1 MDYLLGI
8 ERGPSSWRRGRGG
21 LRSVAVLAAAGLAL
35 AGGGIAYADDVYN
48 TLDSSID
55 AEAEILAL
63 NAGAAGST
71 HLAIQPKNG
80 DGETG
85 CNVKGDWSVTLNL
98 VSSDP
103 TVATVSP
110 ATVILPDCGVVP
122 ELTISALKAGT
133 TYVSATVAS
142 TTSPGSFN
150 TAPAAFRVDVTAPAP
165 ANTAPVLSISG
176 VENGASYA
184 KGAVPAATCQVTDP
198 EDGNSSFPA
207 TLGAVSGPDGGYG
220 VGTQEASCSYT
231 DDGGITV
238 ASSVTYGITDA
249 TAPSISYT
257 LDEAEPDGMN
267 GWYTKA
273 VTLKWTVT
281 EGDSFSTL
289 NKVGCSDVTVTL
301 DQLPAD
307 YSCSASSSGGT
318 SGTVTVPIKKDGTAP
333 EASYADAKGT
343 AGNGDWYT
351 SDVLARFTATDATSG
366 LATSSKEVPSNG
378 EGPNVRVPS
387 PAFTDNAGNSLPGG
401 AISQSFKIDKTAPTV
416 SYGSASPAA
425 NSEGWNNTAV
435 EVTFSAT
442 DLVSGPLEATK
453 KVTSSAE
460 GAAVT
465 VQSPEFADVAGNVRA
480 AGAASATFKIDKTAP
495 TVAFDS
501 TMADSYFGSTPA
513 APGCSASDA
522 LSGLAGTCTV
532 TGYSTSVGQHTLTA
546 TAKDLAGNTAT
557 ITQDYE
563 VRAWTLRGFYQPVD
577 MSGVLNTVKGGSTV
591 PAKFEVFAGE
601 REITDPGVLGFSA
614 AKIQCVTGAAE
625 DAIETVVAGNT
636 SLRYDATAGQFIYN
650 WKTPTGAGNCY
661 RLTMTAA
668 DGGTL
673 FASFKLK

>member
-8 ERGPSSWRRGRGG
+8 ERDPSLWRRGRDG
-21 LRSVAVLAAAGLAL
+21 LRAAAALAAAGLVL
-35 AGGGIAYADDVYN
+35 AGGGIAYADEIYN
-48 TLDSSID
+48 TLDSAID

-110 ATVILPDCGVVP
+110 ATVVLPDCGVGP

-133 TYVSATVAS
+133 AYVSASVAS
-142 TTSPGSFN
+142 TTSPGSFI
-150 TAPAAFRVDVTAPAP
+150 TSPAAFRVDVTAPAP
-165 ANTAPVLSISG
+165 ANTAPVLSITG

-184 KGAVPAATCQVTDP
+184 KGAVPAARCQVTDP

-207 TLGAVSGPDGGYG
+207 TLGAVSGPDGAYG
-220 VGTQEASCSYT
+220 TGTQEASCSYT

-249 TAPSISYT
+249 TAPTISYT
-257 LDEAEPDGMN
+257 LDEAEPDGLA
-267 GWYTKA
+267 GWYRKA

-289 NKVGCSDVTVTL
+289 NKVGCIDVTVAL

-318 SGTVTVPIKKDGTAP
+318 AGTVTVPLKKDGTAP
-333 EASYADAKGT
+333 EVSYADAKGT
-343 AGNGDWYT
+343 AGNNNWYT

-366 LATSSKEVPSNG
+366 LTTSSKEVPSSG
-378 EGPNVRVPS
+378 EGADIRVPS
-387 PAFTDNAGNSLPGG
+387 PAFTDNAGNTLPEG
-401 AISQSFKIDKTAPTV
+401 AISQS
-416 SYGSASPAA
+416 
-425 NSEGWNNTAV
+425 
-435 EVTFSAT
+435 
-442 DLVSGPLEATK
+442 
-453 KVTSSAE
+453 
-460 GAAVT
+460 
-465 VQSPEFADVAGNVRA
+465 
-480 AGAASATFKIDKTAP
+480 FKIDKTAP

-532 TGYSTSVGQHTLTA
+532 TGYSTAVGVHTLAATA
-546 TAKDLAGNTAT
+546 TDLAGNTST

-601 REITDPGVLGFSA
+601 SEITDPGVLGFSA
-614 AKIQCVTGAAE
+614 AKIQCTGATE
-625 DAIETVVAGNT
+625 DAIETVAAGNT
-636 SLRYDATAGQFIYN
+636 SLRYDATAGQFVYN
-650 WKTPTGAGNCY
+650 WKTPTGAGSCY

-673 FASFKLK
+673 TASFKLK